1 MPQPSAQSPHGAE
14 SRIAAASV
22 LTRWLRIGEFPER
35 LMAAD
40 TADHAFVTDIVL
52 TAVRRRRALEWVL
65 AKYVR
70 KNPGPQVGA
79 ALLAGA
85 CQLLYMPDVADHAAV
100 HATVEAVRHFSHQ
113 QAGFANAVL
122 RAVQRD
128 RDALLAELA
137 LQPLAVRESH
147 PDELVARWTRTF
159 GPGTAARICSVDN
172 LPASPTLTVLPF
184 TEPARA
190 AALADRIRESGAEA
204 SVHPLE
210 PAAIVIGH
218 GTRIAD
224 LPGFSEGLFA
234 VQDAAPLAALRLLA
248 PKPGETILDA
258 CAAPGGKTLQIAAAV
273 GPGGR
278 VVATDLHED
287 RLAPLRENI
296 ARCGVADRVAV
307 AVRDASASGAFDGL
321 LQDGPPDAIL
331 LDVPCSNT
339 GVLRRRAAA
348 RWRFGEKRL
357 AALRRVQS
365 AILANAAS
373 LNPGRIVYSTC
384 SLEPEEDE
392 EVVSEFLGDNPGYSL
407 EKSEKLLPDDSPRDG
422 AFAALLVR
430 KR

>member
-1 MPQPSAQSPHGAE
+1 MPSSPSSSTSGAA
-14 SRIAAASV
+14 SRRAAAGIIA
-22 LTRWLRIGEFPER
+22 RWIRTGEFPER
-35 LMAAD
+35 LVAAD
-40 TADHAFVTDIVL
+40 TPDHAFVTDIVL

-70 KNPGPQVGA
+70 KNPGPQAGA
-79 ALLAGA
+79 ALLAGI

-100 HATVEAVRHFSHQ
+100 HATVEAVRHFSGR

-137 LQPLAVRESH
+137 SQPLAVRESH

-159 GPGTAARICSVDN
+159 GPETAARICAVDN

-184 TEPARA
+184 TEPERA
-190 AALADRIRESGAEA
+190 EVLAARIRESGAEA
-204 SVHPLE
+204 SVHPVE

-218 GTRIAD
+218 GARVTG
-224 LPGFSEGLFA
+224 LPGFAEGLFA

-273 GPGGR
+273 GPGGH

-287 RLAPLRENI
+287 RLAPLHENI
-296 ARCGVADRVAV
+296 ARCGVADRVSV
-307 AVRDASASGAFDGL
+307 AVRDASAPGAFEGL
-321 LQDGPPDAIL
+321 VPGGPPDAIL

-339 GVLRRRAAA
+339 GVLRRRANA

-365 AILANAAS
+365 AILANGAS

-392 EVVSEFLGDNPGYSL
+392 DVVSDFLAQNPGYRL
-407 EKSEKLLPDDSPRDG
+407 ERSEKLLPDDSPRDG

-430 KR
+430 MR

>member
-1 MPQPSAQSPHGAE
+1 MPQTPAQSPHGAE

-22 LTRWLRIGEFPER
+22 LARWLRTGEFPER
-35 LMAAD
+35 LVAGD
-40 TADHAFVTDIVL
+40 TPGHAFVTDIVL

-70 KNPGPQVGA
+70 KNPGPQASA

-100 HATVEAVRHFSHQ
+100 HATVEAVRHFSRQ

-128 RDALLAELA
+128 RDALLSELA

-147 PDELVARWTRTF
+147 PDELVARWTQTF
-159 GPGTAARICSVDN
+159 GPETAARICAVDN
-172 LPASPTLTVLPF
+172 LPASPTLTILPF
-184 TEPARA
+184 TEPAHA
-190 AALADRIRESGAEA
+190 AALAERIRESGAEA
-204 SVHPLE
+204 SVHSLE
-210 PAAIVIGH
+210 PAAIVLGH
-218 GTRIAD
+218 GFRVTG
-224 LPGFSEGLFA
+224 LPGFAEGLFA

-273 GPGGR
+273 GPSGR

-307 AVRDASASGAFDGL
+307 TVRDASAPDAFDGL
-321 LQDGPPDAIL
+321 LPDGPPDAIL
-331 LDVPCSNT
+331 IDVPCSNT
-339 GVLRRRAAA
+339 GVLRRRADA

-357 AALRRVQS
+357 AALHRVQS

-373 LNPGRIVYSTC
+373 VNPGRIVYSTC
-384 SLEPEEDE
+384 SLELEEDE
-392 EVVSEFLGDNPGYSL
+392 EVVSEFLGKNPGYRL
-407 EKSEKLLPDDSPRDG
+407 ERSEKLLPDDSPRDG

-430 KR
+430 EP